1 MQGLLSGVV
10 LGRLSD
16 YWGRF
21 PCYLTALM
29 CEVCESGPFKQPFIY
44 LKPII
49 LPRQARGKH
58 RESTQKTYRFL
69 TGRDGVGDCNWVQND
84 LFLSL
89 S

>member
-29 CEVCESGPFKQPFIY
+29 CEVCESGPFKQPFIN
-44 LKPII
+44 IF
-49 LPRQARGKH
+49 
-58 RESTQKTYRFL
+58 KTDHFTE
-69 TGRDGVGDCNWVQND
+69 TGSGQT
-84 LFLSL
+84 
-89 S
+89 

>member
-44 LKPII
+44 LKNRSFYRDRLGANI
-49 LPRQARGKH
+49 GKALKKQTVF
-58 RESTQKTYRFL
+58 SQGVMVWAIATGCKTTSF
-69 TGRDGVGDCNWVQND
+69 
-84 LFLSL
+84 
-89 S
+89 